1 MALKPFTLAELSNYI
16 SRLFKSEPLLNTVLV
31 QGEISKITFHGNG
44 SIYFSLSDGSN
55 KLECVMFENYVTK
68 KALEMK
74 EGQEV
79 ILSGAIRSY
88 AARSQYSLWVKS
100 IEPVG
105 AGDLAAQF
113 EEMKERLNK
122 EGLFDK
128 KYKKE
133 LPFLPKRIGLV
144 TSATGAAVEDM
155 TKILRERTSL
165 PEVIIFP
172 VLVQG
177 QDAAKDISTML
188 EYIGDYY
195 LDMIDV
201 LILGRGGGSPEDLA
215 VFNQEEV
222 ARAIFRCPIPI
233 ISAVGHEIDTTISDL
248 VADERAETPTAAAH
262 MVIPSDDELMGLM
275 EGYMDDLKHYLSNE
289 LMQAEFKIRRYG
301 LDIHRNL
308 EKKINDAQNDINQ
321 QLIVLKENNPK
332 SVLDKGY
339 TLVTDINGKPVSQA
353 ASLKVNEKYNIIFKD
368 GRGLAEIINRE
379 VDTDG

>member
-16 SRLFKSEPLLNTVLV
+16 SRLFKTEPLLNTVLV
-31 QGEISKITFHGNG
+31 QGEISKLTFHGNG

-55 KLECVMFENYVTK
+55 KLECVMFENYVTE

-79 ILSGAIRSY
+79 ILSGSIRSY

-105 AGDLAAQF
+105 EGDLAAQF
-113 EEMKERLNK
+113 EEMKKRLNK

-155 TKILRERTSL
+155 TKILRERTTY

-177 QDAAKDISTML
+177 QDAAEDISRML
-188 EYIGDYY
+188 AYIGENY
-195 LDMIDV
+195 LDKIDV

-215 VFNQEEV
+215 VFNQESV
-222 ARAIFRCPIPI
+222 ARAIFKCPIPI

-262 MVIPSDDELMGLM
+262 MVIPSDEELIGMM
-275 EGYMDDLKHYLSNE
+275 EAYKDDLKHYLSNG
-289 LMQAEFKIRRYG
+289 LMQAEFRIRRYG
-301 LDIHRNL
+301 MDLHRNL
-308 EKKINDAQNDINQ
+308 ENKIADAETEINQ
-321 QLIVLKENNPK
+321 LMIILKENNPK
-332 SVLDKGY
+332 TVLEKGY
-339 TLVTDINGKPVSQA
+339 SLVTDMDGRPVTEA
-353 ASLKVNEKYNIIFKD
+353 ASLKIKEKYNIIFRD
-368 GRGLAEIINRE
+368 GCGLAEIIDRE
-379 VDTDG
+379 VE